1 MNSAGL
7 IALDNG
13 CRGAAAGLLLM
24 FAAVLL
30 RDRNATSAMRIA
42 ATLAGAGAASAII
55 EAPGFPSEWHWGSLP
70 LIALSSGG
78 SVAFWLW
85 ARATFDDDFVFRPWH
100 CGLCTV
106 LVGLTLMASYGALTS
121 PVASVVDRALT
132 LANLALAVL
141 AVVQTVTTWRMD
153 LVARRRR
160 LRVTVLLGTLSYIA
174 TNAVTNLSSV
184 ATSAWLSPA
193 RNLANAVGLCLLAVL
208 AGWSVFRTA
217 RTNQALMLAP
227 AGACADR
234 SSSALIRNA
243 DRSGIEPALLNRLE
257 RLMTAER
264 IYRREGLTIGSLAAL
279 MNLPEYRL
287 RQIIN
292 EGLGYRNFNAFLNR
306 YRIDEAKAALTDS
319 SQKDVPVLTIAM
331 DAGFQSLGPFNRAFK
346 ADTGL
351 TPTEFRRLALIRE
364 TSKPQSEARN
374 FEIGK
379 PH

>member
-1 MNSAGL
+1 MNSAGF
-7 IALDNG
+7 IALDIG

-30 RDRNATSAMRIA
+30 RDRTATSAMRIGA
-42 ATLAGAGAASAII
+42 VLAGAGAASAII
-55 EAPGFPSEWHWGSLP
+55 EAPSFPSQWPWLNLP

-85 ARATFDDDFVFRPWH
+85 ARATFDDDFIFRPWH
-100 CGLCTV
+100 RGLWIA
-106 LVGLTLMASYGALTS
+106 LVSLTLMDSYGAFKN
-121 PVASVVDRALT
+121 PAASVIDRTLT

-141 AVVQTVTTWRMD
+141 AAVQTVSTWRTD

-160 LRVTVLLGTLSYIA
+160 LRVTVLMGTLSYIA
-174 TNAVTNLSSV
+174 TNALANLSSF
-184 ATSAWLSPA
+184 ATLAWFAPA

-217 RTNQALMLAP
+217 TTNQALMPAP
-227 AGACADR
+227 ASTSAAED
-234 SSSALIRNA
+234 SNALIGND

-264 IYRREGLTIGSLAAL
+264 TYRHEGVTIGSLAAL
-279 MNLPEYRL
+279 MKLPEYRL

-292 EGLGYRNFNAFLNR
+292 EGLGYRNFNAFLNH
-306 YRIDEAKAALTDS
+306 YRIDEAKAALADP
-319 SQKDVPVLTIAM
+319 SQKDVSILTIAM

-351 TPTEFRRLALIRE
+351 TPTEFRRFALSKSPAKLLRE
-364 TSKPQSEARN
+364 
-374 FEIGK
+374 
-379 PH
+379 